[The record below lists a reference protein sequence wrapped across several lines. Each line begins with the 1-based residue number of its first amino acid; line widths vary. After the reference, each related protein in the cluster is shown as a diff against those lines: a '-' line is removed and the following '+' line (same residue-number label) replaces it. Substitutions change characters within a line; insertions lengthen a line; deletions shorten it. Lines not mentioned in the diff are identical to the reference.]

1 MEKKITLK
9 RCITLFIVTF
19 IVLFINI
26 YLFSDNA
33 GLLGAIIKTLL
44 VQSLIFIPLFLLM
57 LIQNKNGN

>member
-44 VQSLIFIPLFLLM
+44 VQSLIFIPLFVLM

>member
-9 RCITLFIVTF
+9 RSVILFIVTF

-26 YLFSDNA
+26 YLFSDNS
-33 GLLGAIIKTLL
+33 GLLGAIFQTLI
-44 VQSLIFIPLFLLM
+44 VQSLIFIPLFVLI